1 MSAKWASCAG
11 NAPSGAF
18 RKGCLFAGWSLV
30 FALVV
35 PPACGA
41 RCAGAEPPVA
51 TTTAAPVDTQLLQR
65 IESHV
70 LPPCVVAGPNAAQE
84 LADYYWQVNPE
95 LKDRFAQARR
105 VFEEADRR
113 PFRMVT
119 LVSGSAGVGKTFIK
133 QEIYSKKYPKAEVV
147 KFDITEVYKR
157 WREAGT
163 IEDRRDLAAGPV
175 VLSTLPAIK
184 QPTGHEFYDY
194 LAAQPGSFYV
204 IDALDEMH
212 PDDYVSLLEQV
223 ERFASAPDRKYV
235 HVAVFGRGA
244 AFREYWQRHV
254 GRVDTNQLA
263 LYVLNS
269 PILKTRGDLF
279 VSTWNYHGF
288 AFKLSWAPNAAQRVP
303 MPLADYTRW
312 VAAGYAQAGEF
323 ASVEHLPSGDFD
335 PSVQATLIEW
345 AEKYPYINAMLA
357 NLAGNTMI
365 REIVEERSRQG
376 LPYDER
382 QVKEAYL
389 QKWLE
394 RDTKSDNRPSQ
405 AKPQWLPLY
414 LQLVEEV
421 AVKYLREGHLDEE
434 GYFVVTD
441 SDVVSVP
448 YQGQMLSFPVERV
461 LNRSGLKSLDPRTPG
476 DRKYRFEP
484 FWFHRLFVDLYNER
498 VELRAAPDR

>member
-1 MSAKWASCAG
+1 M
-11 NAPSGAF
+11 
-18 RKGCLFAGWSLV
+18 
-30 FALVV
+30 
-35 PPACGA
+35 
-41 RCAGAEPPVA
+41 
-51 TTTAAPVDTQLLQR
+51 
-65 IESHV
+65 
-70 LPPCVVAGPNAAQE
+70 
-84 LADYYWQVNPE
+84 
-95 LKDRFAQARR
+95 
-105 VFEEADRR
+105 
-113 PFRMVT
+113 
-119 LVSGSAGVGKTFIK
+119 
-133 QEIYSKKYPKAEVV
+133 
-147 KFDITEVYKR
+147 
-157 WREAGT
+157 
-163 IEDRRDLAAGPV
+163 
-175 VLSTLPAIK
+175 
-184 QPTGHEFYDY
+184 
-194 LAAQPGSFYV
+194 
-204 IDALDEMH
+204 
-212 PDDYVSLLEQV
+212 
-223 ERFASAPDRKYV
+223 
-235 HVAVFGRGA
+235 
-244 AFREYWQRHV
+244 